1 MYASAALGSQ
11 VHACSASMTLT
22 HLFAFCSHKPSGL
35 LIATALLTS
44 LAGCSPT
51 APLLQPKNQAQLPA
65 QWPGQW
71 TTSTTAA
78 STLGWQSFY
87 LDPALQKLIQAAL
100 VHNKDQRLA
109 LLRVQEAQ
117 AAYSIQNASRL
128 PTIGLG
134 SNHTRA
140 RVPGDLNASG
150 SSVAGGNQQAYIGLS
165 SWELDLWGRVKNLSD
180 AALWN
185 YLALDATQHAVQIS
199 LIRQVAQSYLALRSL
214 DERLALTERTIASR
228 EESLRIFKRRTE
240 VGSTSRYALT
250 QVQTLVHQAKTMGAQ
265 LQQQRDLQAHALQQL
280 TGVEVSR
287 LPGGAPPPL
296 LLQQLPAGLP
306 SDLLTQRPDIIA
318 AEHSLQAAKA
328 NVAAARAAFL
338 PRIALTGN
346 WGTASADLDGLFKS
360 GSRAWQFAPTISL
373 PIFDGG
379 QRQAN
384 LDLQVVRQNM
394 AVTQYEKAIET
405 AMREVLD
412 ALSSRT
418 ALQEQVKVLAEQ
430 RDALQ
435 ERSRL
440 ARLRYDHGAS
450 PYLDVLDAE
459 RDLLSAEQQLV
470 QGREALISTQIALY
484 AALGGGS
491 EADKRDDKPM
501 AVNRSAP

>member
-1 MYASAALGSQ
+1 
-11 VHACSASMTLT
+11 
-22 HLFAFCSHKPSGL
+22 
-35 LIATALLTS
+35 
-44 LAGCSPT
+44 
-51 APLLQPKNQAQLPA
+51 
-65 QWPGQW
+65 
-71 TTSTTAA
+71 
-78 STLGWQSFY
+78 
-87 LDPALQKLIQAAL
+87 
-100 VHNKDQRLA
+100 
-109 LLRVQEAQ
+109 
-117 AAYSIQNASRL
+117 
-128 PTIGLG
+128 
-134 SNHTRA
+134 
-140 RVPGDLNASG
+140 
-150 SSVAGGNQQAYIGLS
+150 
-165 SWELDLWGRVKNLSD
+165 
-180 AALWN
+180 
-185 YLALDATQHAVQIS
+185 
-199 LIRQVAQSYLALRSL
+199 
-214 DERLALTERTIASR
+214 
-228 EESLRIFKRRTE
+228 
-240 VGSTSRYALT
+240 
-250 QVQTLVHQAKTMGAQ
+250 MGAQ

-384 LDLQVVRQNM
+384 LDLQAVRKNM

-440 ARLRYDHGAS
+440 ARLRYDHGSS

-484 AALGGGS
+484 TALGGGS

>member
-1 MYASAALGSQ
+1 
-11 VHACSASMTLT
+11 MTLT
-22 HLFAFCSHKPSGL
+22 HLPALRAYKPSGL

-51 APLLQPKNQAQLPA
+51 TPLLQPQSQAQLPA
-65 QWPGQW
+65 QWPSQW
-71 TTSTTAA
+71 TSSTSAA

-100 VHNKDQRLA
+100 AYNKDQRLA

-117 AAYSIQNASRL
+117 AAYRIQNADRL
-128 PTIGLG
+128 PSIGLG
-134 SNHTRA
+134 SSHGRA

-150 SSVAGGNQQAYIGLS
+150 RSVVSGDQEAYIGLS

-180 AALWN
+180 AALAS

-199 LIRQVAQSYLALRSL
+199 LMRQVAQSYLALRSL

-240 VGSTSRYALT
+240 EGSTSRYALT
-250 QVQTLVHQAKTMGAQ
+250 QVQTLVHQAKAMGTQ
-265 LQQQRDLQAHALQQL
+265 LQQQRELQAHALQQL
-280 TGVEVSR
+280 TGVEVHR
-287 LPGGAPPPL
+287 LPEGTPPPL
-296 LLQQLPAGLP
+296 VVQDLPAGLP

-318 AEHSLQAAKA
+318 AEHVLQASRA
-328 NVAAARAAFL
+328 NVAAARAAFF
-338 PRIALTGN
+338 PRIALTGS
-346 WGTASADLDGLFKS
+346 WGTASAELDGLFKS
-360 GSRAWQFAPTISL
+360 GSRAWQFMPTISL

-384 LDLQVVRQNM
+384 LDLQAVRQNM
-394 AVTQYEKAIET
+394 AVTQYEQTIET

-418 ALQEQVKVLAEQ
+418 VLQEQVAVLAEQ
-430 RDALQ
+430 REALL

-470 QGREALISTQIALY
+470 QGREALVYTHIALY

-491 EADKRDDKPM
+491 ETGNRDAKPM
-501 AVNRSAP
+501 TVHRSTP